1 MIMKK
6 KSKAKRIVK
15 ITALSLAAVIL
26 LSVITAGVILYGRIA
41 TVMSVK
47 QVGNQLYTVN
57 YQQNYHLNKAL
68 AANIKTEKDMFDFIC
83 NEFYFGYQIDS
94 NVSEFSCSAFLSDA
108 PDGKKIVG
116 RNFDFSETET
126 LSVYTH
132 PKDGYSSL
140 ATVDLDVMAVGK
152 PNGTDALSFEGKLAM
167 LAAPYLSVDG
177 MNEKGL
183 CVSLLDLKEP
193 ERHHENGKTAVLI
206 LVAVR
211 MLLDRAASV
220 DEAIELLEQ
229 YDIHTVDDCAQ
240 HMFIA
245 DKNEK
250 AVVIEW
256 SKSEMTVTES
266 PVCTNFNLSR
276 AEGKYDGLCNRFD
289 VITHMLADSP
299 ENDTKKAFEILK
311 AAQVSWTQ
319 WSCVY
324 NLDDFTVDYVID
336 NDFENSYHLGREDY

>member
-1 MIMKK
+1 M
-6 KSKAKRIVK
+6 
-15 ITALSLAAVIL
+15 
-26 LSVITAGVILYGRIA
+26 
-41 TVMSVK
+41 
-47 QVGNQLYTVN
+47 
-57 YQQNYHLNKAL
+57 
-68 AANIKTEKDMFDFIC
+68 NI
-83 NEFYFGYQIDS
+83 
-94 NVSEFSCSAFLSDA
+94 
-108 PDGKKIVG
+108 
-116 RNFDFSETET
+116 
-126 LSVYTH
+126 
-132 PKDGYSSL
+132 
-140 ATVDLDVMAVGK
+140 
-152 PNGTDALSFEGKLAM
+152 
-167 LAAPYLSVDG
+167 
-177 MNEKGL
+177 
-183 CVSLLDLKEP
+183 
-193 ERHHENGKTAVLI
+193 
-206 LVAVR
+206 
-211 MLLDRAASV
+211 
-220 DEAIELLEQ
+220 IELLEQ

-245 DKNEK
+245 DKNGK

-336 NDFENSYHLGREDY
+336 NDFENSYHLGREQTCNSINFLQAGTFSLNGACACCLCRRWCSTWATPRSSWAWDYGSAPGG

>member
-167 LAAPYLSVDG
+167 LAAPYLCVDG

-229 YDIHTVDDCAQ
+229 YDIHTVA
-240 HMFIA
+240 
-245 DKNEK
+245 
-250 AVVIEW
+250 
-256 SKSEMTVTES
+256 
-266 PVCTNFNLSR
+266 
-276 AEGKYDGLCNRFD
+276 
-289 VITHMLADSP
+289 
-299 ENDTKKAFEILK
+299 
-311 AAQVSWTQ
+311 
-319 WSCVY
+319 
-324 NLDDFTVDYVID
+324 YVID
-336 NDFENSYHLGREDY
+336 SM

>member
-1 MIMKK
+1 MKK

-83 NEFYFGYQIDS
+83 NE
-94 NVSEFSCSAFLSDA
+94 L
-108 PDGKKIVG
+108 KIVG

-167 LAAPYLSVDG
+167 LAAPYLCVDG

-245 DKNEK
+245 DKNGK